1 MNITV
6 IITPVTYEIEF
17 LENGLSSSQKWL
29 VTIGNKTSSGTGDSI
44 LFSEMN
50 GTYHYVIS
58 PPQNYSVSPS
68 SGNITV
74 NGTDKVI
81 DVTFTAYVYV
91 LFQIKGLP
99 SGDSWSIVVNGFAVN
114 TSLNSIAMKIPIGKY
129 YYAPGSSEKFTYYVI
144 LPPGYQLT
152 NESAFNASS
161 STTIS
166 LMVIST
172 GSSGGFNVQ
181 TWYIYIVVT
190 ILVIVVVAV
199 AFLFNRNR
207 RRKK

>member
-81 DVTFTAYVYV
+81 DVTFTAYV
-91 LFQIKGLP
+91 
-99 SGDSWSIVVNGFAVN
+99 
-114 TSLNSIAMKIPIGKY
+114 
-129 YYAPGSSEKFTYYVI
+129 
-144 LPPGYQLT
+144 
-152 NESAFNASS
+152 
-161 STTIS
+161 
-166 LMVIST
+166 
-172 GSSGGFNVQ
+172 
-181 TWYIYIVVT
+181 
-190 ILVIVVVAV
+190 
-199 AFLFNRNR
+199 
-207 RRKK
+207 

>member
-1 MNITV
+1 LN
-6 IITPVTYEIEF
+6 
-17 LENGLSSSQKWL
+17 SSQRWS
-29 VTIGNKTSSGTGDSI
+29 VTIGNNTSSGTGDSI

-81 DVTFTAYVYV
+81 DVTFTSYVYV

-99 SGDSWSIVVNGFAVN
+99 SDDSWSIVVNGLTVN

-129 YYAPGSSEKFTYYVI
+129 YYVPGSSEKFTYYVI

-161 STTIS
+161 STIVS
-166 LMVIST
+166 LVVIST

-181 TWYIYIVVT
+181 TWYYIT
-190 ILVIVVVAV
+190 IAILVIVVVAV
-199 AFLFNRNR
+199 TFLFNRNR
-207 RRKK
+207 GRKK